1 MPKKKKFSQAET
13 DKIIKSFMDDFEL
26 AQTAE
31 HDNRVEMVD
40 DLRFAALDQWPDD
53 VKAEREKDGRP
64 MLTLDHT
71 GQPIR
76 KVTGGIRSNMPSI
89 KVDPIDDG
97 ADKETAGV
105 LEDLIRQIEQTSDAQ
120 ASAYMT
126 AANFQVKCGYGVF
139 RINTVENNDDIFEQD
154 IVIEREKNPFAWYFD
169 PDAIKPQKQD
179 GRFCIKSEIMTK
191 KKFEVKFP
199 NAKEVPV
206 DIPAQAI
213 GQSFELWYSPDSV
226 RIGEYF
232 TKRKEKKEL
241 TQLSNGVVIPT
252 EDIDQEAIQGYRE
265 QGVEPVRVRE
275 VEVDAIDWYKL
286 TAFDILEHVEWRGK
300 YFPAIPVY
308 GVEENIEGKTEY
320 RGIVR
325 AAKDPQRMYNYWN
338 TQAAEAIGLQPKA
351 PYKLTADQLKGNE
364 QFWNNANTKNLPYL
378 VYNPDPKAPGAP
390 VREAPPMVQ
399 SGYLQQAQVSAVD
412 IQQATGVFQAS
423 TGDLP
428 EQRSG
433 KAVIALQ
440 QEANLGSSVFEANLA
455 SSVEHAGRVV
465 IDLIPHYYDTERVVR
480 LRGEDDSVRFVEI
493 NQPILTPDG
502 KKIQNDLT
510 RGKYDVR
517 AGAGPS
523 FRTRRIEAASSMV
536 ELARVFPQVLEVAGD
551 LVAKNLD
558 WPGADEMAERLKKL
572 LPPGMVKDEDRDPE
586 EVQAE
591 QQAAQQAQQ
600 LQQQATQLEFMSKQA
615 DIENKQADT
624 ASKQSKAVKDFS
636 EIEQNDVENAI
647 QTAELASA
655 AGNGPLFHAAI
666 ADITR
671 LLQDGGKPELNAT
684 VKQPVI

>member
-1 MPKKKKFSQAET
+1 MPKKSKKKFTQAET
-13 DKIIKSFMDDFEL
+13 DKIIRNFMDDFEL

-31 HDNRVEMVD
+31 NDNRVDMVD

-76 KVTGGIRSNMPSI
+76 KITGGIRTNMPSI

-97 ADKETAGV
+97 ADKETASV

-126 AANFQVKCGYGVF
+126 AANFQVKCGYGVW
-139 RINTVENNDDIFEQD
+139 RVNTVENNDDIFEQD

-169 PDAIKPQKQD
+169 PDAVKPQRQD

-191 KKFEVKFP
+191 KKFESKFP
-199 NAKEVPV
+199 DAKEVPV

-232 TKRKEKKEL
+232 TKSKKKREL
-241 TQLSNGVVIPT
+241 TQLSNGVVVPT
-252 EDIDQEAIQGYRE
+252 EDIKEEDIQGYRE
-265 QGVEPVRVRE
+265 QGIEPVRVRE

-320 RGIVR
+320 RGIIR

-338 TQAAEAIGLQPKA
+338 SSAAETIGLQPKA

-364 QFWNNANTKNLPYL
+364 QFWNNANKKNLPYL

-390 VREAPPMVQ
+390 MREAPPMVQ

-455 SSVEHAGRVV
+455 SSVEHTGRVV

-558 WPGADEMAERLKKL
+558 WPGADIMAERLKKL
-572 LPPGMVKDEDRDPE
+572 LPPGIAEDDDLDDE
-586 EVQAE
+586 QK
-591 QQAAQQAQQ
+591 AAQQQAQQ
-600 LQQQATQLEFMSKQA
+600 KAQQLQDAQIQLQMGQQQA

-624 ASKQSKAVKDFS
+624 AVKKSTAAKNLTDA
-636 EIEQNDVENAI
+636 EQNDVENAV
-647 QTAELASA
+647 QLAELAMAQGNKNLMNLALREIVELVSEPTVGLA
-655 AGNGPLFHAAI
+655 AG
-666 ADITR
+666 
-671 LLQDGGKPELNAT
+671 Q
-684 VKQPVI
+684 